1 MQVGIIRHN
10 NLNQTKAT
18 TFQGGYTKAAQF
30 KAAVEVADG
39 EKTFSPERLT
49 QIIRLL
55 VANLEGHPLVKKVRF
70 GEDITKGVLADATR
84 ILKPRTRA
92 SIEEKKAAVSAVFA
106 LAGNDSALDSKVVG
120 NYITQKLIPRIV
132 DSSDREL
139 AEHTLNLLPKA
150 NEESKDLCGLLLNRI
165 DLINVT
171 QDQKY
176 ISELHGYTGD
186 QYGLP
191 DYMRDNKGYDNDK
204 AAIRDAADLVISVLS
219 E

>member
-1 MQVGIIRHN
+1 MKVGIVSNI
-10 NLNQTKAT
+10 NLNQSNT
-18 TFQGGYTKAAQF
+18 TNFQGYSKADQF
-30 KAAVEVADG
+30 KAAVKVADG
-39 EKTFSPERLT
+39 KRSFSTSRLEK
-49 QIIRLL
+49 IIKLL
-55 VANLEGHPLVKKVRF
+55 VANLEGHPLVKKARF
-70 GEDITKGVLADATR
+70 GDDIAKGVLADATR

-92 SIEEKKAAVSAVFA
+92 SIEEKKKAVSAVFT

-139 AEHTLNLLPKA
+139 AEHTLNLLPKVSDTTEHA
-150 NEESKDLCGLLLNRI
+150 ADLILNRI

-171 QDQKY
+171 QDSNY
-176 ISELHGYTGD
+176 IKELRGYTGD

-191 DYMRDNKGYDNDK
+191 AYMRDNTGCDND
-204 AAIRDAADLVISVLS
+204 ALAIRYAADEVIRILS